1 MLWLGIFNFFIF
13 SSRKQY
19 GKCRKQLRECRQQ
32 FRDAGSNLP
41 VVGFSLLTYGKPNIP
56 LTHHCCGVL
65 QPNYSHFLFPLH
77 TTFFFYFLFCY
88 TFLLPRPTL
97 FFLTKNPPFLCSS
110 SSYLRSLKLYTPTL
124 SLPCHYFAGAGES
137 SSLLFN
143 FLVRQRPNTQQQ
155 FFLINYMYHTRVE

>member
-1 MLWLGIFNFFIF
+1 MQEAIYLWLDFHFWPTESPISHWPTTAAESF
-13 SSRKQY
+13 SPTIHTSY
-19 GKCRKQLRECRQQ
+19 
-32 FRDAGSNLP
+32 
-41 VVGFSLLTYGKPNIP
+41 
-56 LTHHCCGVL
+56 
-65 QPNYSHFLFPLH
+65 FLFTPP
-77 TTFFFYFLFCY
+77 FFYFLFCY

-110 SSYLRSLKLYTPTL
+110 SSYLRSLKLKLKLYTPTL